1 MVHITAKKGLTEI
14 TQMLITKGAKI
25 DATDAL
31 GMTPLYLA
39 VSKGSQPIVEI
50 FIKHDANLEAECGP
64 HLRTPLHIT
73 AKKGLT

>member
-39 VSKGSQPIVEI
+39 VSSCHSLIL
-50 FIKHDANLEAECGP
+50 DML
-64 HLRTPLHIT
+64 
-73 AKKGLT
+73 